1 MIKAIVF
8 DLGNVVLTNDHPYN
22 TSMELAEFCQY
33 LGATF
38 DNLDTAFEM
47 SFPDYSLGK
56 KTEDEFWEKFLYI
69 ARAKKLDIEYSKKF
83 YRKNQKENEH
93 MLELLK
99 TLKNKYRIAALS
111 TIPREWLDYKRERF
125 GLDNYF
131 EFIVSSGYSGLAKPD
146 PKIYNLLIKKLQLE
160 SAAILFIDDKE
171 TYIAPAQD
179 LGINTY
185 IFRGQADLEKELAKR
200 KLL

>member
-22 TSMELAEFCQY
+22 TPAELAEFCQY
-33 LGATF
+33 LGTTF
-38 DNLDTAFEM
+38 DNLDTAFGM
-47 SFPDYSLGK
+47 SFQDYSLGK
-56 KTEDEFWEKFLYI
+56 KTEDEFWKKFLYI
-69 ARAKKLDIEYSKKF
+69 ARAKKLDIEYAKKF

-99 TLKNKYRIAALS
+99 TLKNKYKIAALS

-131 EFIVSSGYSGLAKPD
+131 EFIVSSGYSGLAKPN
-146 PKIYNLLIKKLQLE
+146 PKIYELLIKQIQLE
-160 SAAILFIDDKE
+160 PDSILFIDDKE
-171 TYIAPAQD
+171 SVLPPAQD

-185 IFRGQADLEKELAKR
+185 IFRGQEDLEKELRRR

>member
-22 TSMELAEFCQY
+22 TPTELAEFCQY
-33 LGATF
+33 LGTTM

-56 KTEDEFWEKFLYI
+56 KTEDEFWEKFLYV
-69 ARAKKLDIEYSKKF
+69 ARAKKIDIEYAKKF
-83 YRKNQKENEH
+83 WRKNQKENEH
-93 MLELLK
+93 MLEFLK
-99 TLKNKYRIAALS
+99 TLKNKYKIAALS

-146 PKIYNLLIKKLQLE
+146 PKIYDLLIKKMQLE
-160 SAAILFIDDKE
+160 PNTILFIDDKE
-171 TYIAPAQD
+171 TVLPPAQD

-185 IFRGQADLEKELAKR
+185 LFRGQDDLEKELVKR